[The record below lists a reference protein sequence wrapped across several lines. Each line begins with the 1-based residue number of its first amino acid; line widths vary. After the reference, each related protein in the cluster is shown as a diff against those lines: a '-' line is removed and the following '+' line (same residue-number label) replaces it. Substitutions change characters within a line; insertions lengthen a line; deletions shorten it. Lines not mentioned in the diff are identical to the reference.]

1 MPYRLSFGIG
11 VVALALSL
19 APASPVRAV
28 PGSAVTADGQATYY
42 AAACEV
48 QAVPHCGDTAA
59 HYHLGLLFKNG
70 IGVPKDPVVALGW
83 FLCAARSNGQIGIDA
98 ARWAEHL
105 SSSLDEPTVLAA
117 RRNLLGCQMLATTA
131 PPPETSEAFER
142 PGTEN
147 APYWGNLERKLDHFI
162 EAILRFEIAGPGGG
176 APADRTAVSRP
187 PRIRTQQIATV
198 PDRRHVWSKV
208 FFLPADGTIVGS
220 QHIAWNLGADGM
232 LRDMR
237 EIARDSNDL
246 TLGLFAIFWWAL
258 IGKTLLSIGRVIF
271 GSSQKSG
278 SRRLGQRSLIAPWR

>member
-1 MPYRLSFGIG
+1 MPKRLSFGIG
-11 VVALALSL
+11 IVALALSL

-28 PGSAVTADGQATYY
+28 SGSAVTADGQATN
-42 AAACEV
+42 AVAACAV

-59 HYHLGLLFKNG
+59 QYHLGLLFENG
-70 IGVPKDPVVALGW
+70 IGVPKDPVAALGW
-83 FLCAARSNGQIGIDA
+83 FLCAARSNGQMGSDA
-98 ARWAEHL
+98 AKWAEHL
-105 SSSLDEPTVLAA
+105 SSSLDGPTVLAA
-117 RRNLLGCQMLATTA
+117 RTNMLGCQMRATTV
-131 PPPETSEAFER
+131 PPPETSEALER
-142 PGTEN
+142 LGTEN
-147 APYWGNLERKLDHFI
+147 TPHWKKLHHKLNHFLES
-162 EAILRFEIAGPGGG
+162 ILRFETVGSGSGH
-176 APADRTAVSRP
+176 PANRTAASGA
-187 PRIRTQQIATV
+187 PRIRTQQFATV

-232 LRDMR
+232 LRDLR

-258 IGKTLLSIGRVIF
+258 IGKTLVSIGRVIF

>member
-1 MPYRLSFGIG
+1 MSYRLSLGLGF
-11 VVALALSL
+11 VALALTL
-19 APASPVRAV
+19 APASSVRAV
-28 PGSAVTADGQATYY
+28 SGSAVSADGQATYA
-42 AAACEV
+42 AAACAV

-59 HYHLGLLFKNG
+59 QYHLGLLFKNG

-83 FLCAARSNGQIGIDA
+83 FLCAARSNGQMGIDA

-105 SSSLDEPTVLAA
+105 SSSLDGPTVMAA
-117 RRNLLGCQMLATTA
+117 RRDLLGCRMLATTA
-131 PPPETSEAFER
+131 PPPETSEALER
-142 PGTEN
+142 LGTEKT
-147 APYWGNLERKLDHFI
+147 PYWEKLQPKLDHFI
-162 EAILRFEIAGPGGG
+162 ESILQFENVGSGSGHLAN
-176 APADRTAVSRP
+176 RTAASGA

-220 QHIAWNLGADGM
+220 QHIAWHLGADGM

-258 IGKTLLSIGRVIF
+258 IGKTLVSIGRVIF

>member
-19 APASPVRAV
+19 APVFPVRAG
-28 PGSAVTADGQATYY
+28 PGLAVTADGQAPYN
-42 AAACEV
+42 AAICEV
-48 QAVPHCGDTAA
+48 QAVPHCGDAAA
-59 HYHLGLLFKNG
+59 HFHLGLMFKNG
-70 IGVPKDPVVALGW
+70 IGVPEDSVAALGW

-98 ARWAEHL
+98 ARWTEHL
-105 SSSLDEPTVLAA
+105 SSSLDGPTVLAA
-117 RRNLLGCQMLATTA
+117 RRNLLGCRMLATIA
-131 PPPETSEAFER
+131 PPPETSEALER

-147 APYWGNLERKLDHFI
+147 TPYWEKLDRKLDHFI
-162 EAILRFEIAGPGGG
+162 EAILRFENVGLGSG
-176 APADRTAVSRP
+176 APANRTAASGS

-208 FFLPADGTIVGS
+208 FFLPADGTIVGF

-237 EIARDSNDL
+237 EIARDSNNL
-246 TLGLFAIFWWAL
+246 TLGLFALFWWAL
-258 IGKTLLSIGRVIF
+258 IGKTLVSIGRVIF
-271 GSSQKSG
+271 GSSKKSG